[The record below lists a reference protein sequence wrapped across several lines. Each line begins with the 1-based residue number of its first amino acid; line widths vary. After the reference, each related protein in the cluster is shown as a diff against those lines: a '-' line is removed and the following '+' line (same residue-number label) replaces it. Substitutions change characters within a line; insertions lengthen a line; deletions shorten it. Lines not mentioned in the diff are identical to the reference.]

1 MAWFISYSSRERQ
14 GYVKRLHG
22 LDNRVY
28 LNEHPGSGEQFD
40 TREAAAAWVL
50 HYLDA
55 RIVDKASDLSTLEP
69 TCFIHEIG

>member
-1 MAWFISYSSRERQ
+1 MAWFISYCSPTKQ

-22 LDNRVY
+22 VHISD
-28 LNEHPGSGEQFD
+28 HPGSDEKFD

-50 HYLDA
+50 HYIDA